1 MTTNNQ
7 PGALVKRKPTY
18 EILNATPSQLFNLAN
33 VLPNQI
39 AKNQYTMSGGQTS
52 RPYTF
57 YIPDNES
64 IAVYETP
71 AGQEPNPNLDI
82 LVLDVDYT
90 VTGAENPTGGTVI
103 FAVTPAVGNVVTL
116 IRNVPYAIDTQFSE
130 TINFSGSNLDNELE
144 NLVLQTQQLN
154 TAIQSQCI
162 QYAVNQLVTSGTPSP
177 QTIVPILTNVDRQV
191 WMSQGGE
198 IIAAELTCDDPG
210 CSTLRSELAQ
220 DSSYASAGA
229 ALVGYY
235 DQSTDTPMTVN
246 SMLARLDNQANLYRF
261 KSGMNTG
268 SIDGTSIFIT
278 AGAVNLAQTP
288 LNSFLTVGSN
298 GMSKLFATTWAP
310 GSGNGGAFTS
320 VGSPGWYYIFCIYN
334 PATGSVDFGIDN
346 NPQCSNRP
354 AEYVYFRR
362 IGVVF
367 GLSGLAKYFTIT
379 DGLFSGDLSVGSYA
393 SLIYGAQNYPAQAET
408 TNVVYTGTYA
418 SIASATMGIP
428 AINIILQATINTK
441 GQGSAPGVGGR
452 IRTIAANPGT
462 ASPYPIAYGV
472 SFAESLTGIQY
483 FNETTQVDIPVER
496 SAQSFNLL
504 GNIISAPPAGTV
516 NFTYTL
522 TAYSFIDLFAN

>member
-39 AKNQYTMSGGQTS
+39 AKNQYTMSGVQTS

-71 AGQEPNPNLDI
+71 AGQDPNPNLDV
-82 LVLDVDYT
+82 LVLNVDYT
-90 VTGAENPTGGTVI
+90 VTGAENPTGGTVVFI
-103 FAVTPAVGNVVTL
+103 VTPAAGNVVTL

-162 QYAVNQLVTSGTPSP
+162 QYAVNQLVTSGAPSP
-177 QTIVPILTNVDRQV
+177 QTIVPILTNIDRQV

-220 DSSYASAGA
+220 NSSYASAGA

-235 DQSTDTPMTVN
+235 DDSTNMPMTVN
-246 SMLARLDNQANLYRF
+246 SMIYRLANQVNLYNF

-268 SIDGTSIFIT
+268 SIDGVSIFIT

-298 GMSKLFATTWAP
+298 GMSKLFATTWAQ

-320 VGSPGWYYIFCIYN
+320 VSSPRWYYIFCIYN
-334 PATGSVDFGIDN
+334 PTTGSVDFGIDDN
-346 NPQCSNRP
+346 AQCSHIP
-354 AEYVYFRR
+354 SGYVYFRR

-367 GLSGLAKYFTIT
+367 GLSGAAKYFTIT
-379 DGLFSGDLSVGSYA
+379 DGLFTGDLSTGSSA
-393 SLIYGAQNYPAQAET
+393 SLIYGTQNYPSQAEA
-408 TNVVYTGTYA
+408 TNVVYTDTYA
-418 SIASATMGIP
+418 SIASATMGLP
-428 AINIILQATINTK
+428 AINIILQATINTS
-441 GQGSAPGVGGR
+441 GQGSAAGVGGAVNTR
-452 IRTIAANPGT
+452 IAMPGT
-462 ASPYPIAYGV
+462 SAPHPIGFGTSLV
-472 SFAESLTGIQY
+472 RSLTGVQY
-483 FNETTQVDIPVER
+483 FDGTTQVNVPVER

-504 GNIISAPPAGTV
+504 GNIVSAPPAGTV
-516 NFTYTL
+516 AFTYTL
-522 TAYSFIDLFAN
+522 TAYSFIDLFVN